1 MFDGTQISGMEL
13 KSGACLEQTPASGPQ
28 TQPKDTHDTSTPN
41 NAQTSETRSDADIVA
56 RIAEL
61 QREAFSLGTAAL
73 VCALSH
79 STLPFFLSNNTLLHH
94 CVWGN
99 GCTTTQPPGMFIGV
113 PALESALS
121 GGATG
126 IGLDITKLSPLF
138 IMFLGWQR
146 LNQVCTPTP
155 HTQDTDSS
163 GNMTLC
169 CVHTL

>member
-79 STLPFFLSNNTLLHH
+79 STLPFFFNQTILYCITAFGGMDVRQHSHQGCLLEYQH
-94 CVWGN
+94 W
-99 GCTTTQPPGMFIGV
+99 
-113 PALESALS
+113 
-121 GGATG
+121 
-126 IGLDITKLSPLF
+126 
-138 IMFLGWQR
+138 
-146 LNQVCTPTP
+146 NQ
-155 HTQDTDSS
+155 H
-163 GNMTLC
+163 
-169 CVHTL
+169 